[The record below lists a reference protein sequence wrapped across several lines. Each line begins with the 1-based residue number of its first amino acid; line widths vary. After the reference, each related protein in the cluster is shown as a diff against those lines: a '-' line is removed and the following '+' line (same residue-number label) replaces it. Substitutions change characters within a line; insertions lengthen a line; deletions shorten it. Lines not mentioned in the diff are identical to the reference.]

1 MGALVDP
8 VAHAPRSGMTLLLA
22 LVSACLPFSVSG
34 VGEGRHSP
42 GQITKVEISDESSA
56 SGPPAEPS
64 DPLGDFFRHDGDDV
78 PTPVAEDDPSGW
90 YFAVGG
96 LQRAAR
102 PCTFPLDQDTAA
114 FAESAVAT
122 QWCKDTSCSQG
133 SSCLFNHDMT
143 DSVRWRDVVEQP
155 LDTRASCTAPKQV
168 PQPCR
173 NRPENRPGS
182 HRLQR
187 VWVNGRIHNVID
199 LDENQF
205 QSYFHCSRTNHER
218 REREL
223 RLKRKIDHLKGQLAH
238 FERSELGPKERHR
251 RPDKDG
257 DSSPPTKTVI
267 RARGGVCVPRTA

>member
-143 DSVRWRDVVEQP
+143 DSVRWRDVVQQPSTREQAAR
-155 LDTRASCTAPKQV
+155 LLNKCHNHAAIGQKTGQV
-168 PQPCR
+168 PTAY
-173 NRPENRPGS
+173 
-182 HRLQR
+182 
-187 VWVNGRIHNVID
+187 NVYG
-199 LDENQF
+199 L
-205 QSYFHCSRTNHER
+205 
-218 REREL
+218 
-223 RLKRKIDHLKGQLAH
+223 
-238 FERSELGPKERHR
+238 
-251 RPDKDG
+251 
-257 DSSPPTKTVI
+257 TV
-267 RARGGVCVPRTA
+267 VSTTL